1 MIDDI
6 IKKYILKIEPT
17 GSNYICNPQVTDTD
31 KDYLILP
38 KVEGEFDNLIV
49 SLQDDDWK
57 APSGYEDSN
66 FISLKKRLGGT
77 LINLIIIRSEVEFDA
92 YVYATKIAKELNL
105 REKDDRINLFEIVKR
120 TYPIR
125 NTSIRTQIDDTDPF
139 ANYRTTN
146 NEG

>member
-17 GSNYICNPQVTDTD
+17 GSNYICNPPVTDTD

-38 KVEGEFDNLIV
+38 VEGEFDNLIV

-57 APSGYEDSN
+57 AHHKGYEDSN
-66 FISLKKRLGGT
+66 FISLKKRLGAT

-105 REKDDRINLFEIVKR
+105 REKDDRIKLFEIVKR

-125 NTSIRTQIDDTDPF
+125 NTSIQTQIDDTDPF

>member
-17 GSNYICNPQVTDTD
+17 GSNYICNPPVTDTD

-38 KVEGEFDNLIV
+38 VEGEFDNLIV
-49 SLQDDDWK
+49 SLQDDDWE
-57 APSGYEDSN
+57 APHKGYEDSN
-66 FISLKKRLGGT
+66 FISLKKRLGAT

-105 REKDDRINLFEIVKR
+105 REKDDRIKLFEIVKR

-125 NTSIRTQIDDTDPF
+125 NTSIQTQIDDTDPF

>member
-17 GSNYICNPQVTDTD
+17 GSNYVCNPPVTDTD
-31 KDYLILP
+31 KDYIILP
-38 KVEGEFDNLIV
+38 VKGEFDNLIV

-57 APSGYEDSN
+57 SDGTYEDSN
-66 FISLKKRLGGT
+66 FVSLKKRLGGT

-105 REKDDRINLFEIVKR
+105 REKDDRINLFGIVKR

-125 NTSIRTQIDDTDPF
+125 NTSIQTQIDDVDPF

>member
-38 KVEGEFDNLIV
+38 VEGEFDNLIV

-57 APSGYEDSN
+57 SDGTYKDSN

-105 REKDDRINLFEIVKR
+105 REKDDRIKLFEIVKR

-125 NTSIRTQIDDTDPF
+125 NTSIQTQIDDIDPF

-146 NEG
+146 DE

>member
-17 GSNYICNPQVTDTD
+17 GSNYVCNPRVTDTD

-38 KVEGEFDNLIV
+38 VEGEFDNLIV

-57 APSGYEDSN
+57 APRGYEDSN

-105 REKDDRINLFEIVKR
+105 REKDDRINLFGIVKR

-125 NTSIRTQIDDTDPF
+125 NTSIQTQIDDVDPF

>member
-17 GSNYICNPQVTDTD
+17 GSNYVCNPPVTDTD

-38 KVEGEFDNLIV
+38 VEGEFDNLIL

-57 APSGYEDSN
+57 SPRGYEDSM

-77 LINLIIIRSEVEFDA
+77 IINLIIIKSEIEFDA
-92 YVYATKIAKELNL
+92 YVYATKISKELNL
-105 REKDDRINLFEIVKR
+105 REKEDRINLFEIVKR

-125 NTSIRTQIDDTDPF
+125 YGHIQTKVDDVDPF
-139 ANYRTTN
+139 ANYRTTK
-146 NEG
+146 